1 MQSEED
7 VFGNVAGKELVG
19 SEWERFEVKMSQGEK
34 RILEMLKETGFSG
47 KASSSGS
54 NDHLTTLGLL
64 YYSLRTDAKIC
75 SRIGL
80 PVLTVDIGLTSQTKP
95 KGKGGSNKHPKKGV
109 SADEIRH
116 RKMMTKYDLQ
126 REQFLATWNR
136 THWDEIPASKPNM
149 TIDTLVLDFLQHID
163 GFCKNFSKIEKSRT
177 HDLIFGCAKFLEI
190 LKDLEVRNVETN
202 KLERVNP
209 LLISDLDVK
218 LVELKKLSKFS
229 IIDAAAQN
237 PKFLV
242 KTSYDNIIPNMVHVP
257 YESQVKLIELMNKN
271 KDNGLLACLNTLTGE
286 GKTTLIIGIAATAQS
301 WNRVNSTQYEVI
313 YCCSQKLKT
322 IEIQVGQ
329 NAWNALVPFG
339 IASIKR
345 RPGRPEKVSL
355 RDNYNCKK
363 FSQRRV
369 LTIADIA
376 STILM
381 FKKQLDDKKKLPI
394 EQTKLSNL
402 HRDIMKHDKLI
413 LSVVRGECVTASS
426 ELSIL
431 KKEVAEMRVKHTKL
445 FNKIEKLAY
454 DANKQYI
461 LFFDEPTVDLD
472 IKYSPMVSY
481 LSSIFKLMPKLTVLS
496 TATAPE
502 RDDIPWLEL
511 VFHTKYP
518 DAEVEFIKS
527 SKVRIGSEISDL
539 DGNIFIPHANC
550 DSLEQYR
557 TVVSIIESDYFLQK
571 CYTSNVVNDL
581 FAKLTTLS
589 KSKIHGFT
597 IPSEL
602 NFADYLNKTSNMNQ
616 DAICKLAIKYLKF
629 VLDIVSSMGV
639 ALANDFVT
647 NFCSAKFTKR
657 GVNLNTLATTANQFE
672 SQTLI
677 VTANPIDFTKKY
689 FDSYIAEAKQT
700 ICKVN
705 GFDSIVPFDEIIKA
719 YMAAKSRYE
728 SAKCLIEEDKSKV
741 RGVDGA
747 EHEAQRRIRLEALGQ
762 VPRLVIPDKLVI
774 GSSSYMKERGTFSTL
789 NNFNPGLIDWT
800 EVECS
805 DTQKFGLCLG
815 IGLYSREYS
824 SSYIK
829 IVLEMAGKG
838 QLAYLIA
845 DDVICYG
852 ANYPIENIIVD
863 NTCLTQDQHSVK
875 TVFQVFARAGRPGKS
890 WRANIFAHSSVLEMI
905 KQYIHFPKHVDIEI
919 HNMNEALYRCVFDG
933 VIEKKL
939 SDVQKILQDYA
950 ETLETEKRIA
960 REALEVQQRI
970 QREALEVLPKKN
982 VKYIPLHMRR

>member
-1 MQSEED
+1 MQSED
-7 VFGNVAGKELVG
+7 VIFANIAGKELVG
-19 SEWERFEVKMSQGEK
+19 SEWGRFEVKMSQGEK

-54 NDHLTTLGLL
+54 KEHLTTLGLL
-64 YYSLRTDAKIC
+64 YYSLRTDTKVC
-75 SRIGL
+75 GRIGL
-80 PVLTVDIGLTSQTKP
+80 PVLTVDIELSGQNKP

-116 RKMMTKYDLQ
+116 RKMMKKYDLQ
-126 REQFLATWNR
+126 REHFLASWNR
-136 THWDEIPASKPNM
+136 THWDEIPASKPSM
-149 TIDTLVLDFLQHID
+149 TIDTLVLDFLQHIE
-163 GFCKNFSKIEKSRT
+163 GFCKNFSKIEKSRSQ
-177 HDLIFGCAKFLEI
+177 DLIFGCAKFLEN

-202 KLERVNP
+202 KLEHVNS
-209 LLISDLDVK
+209 LLISDLEVK
-218 LVELKKLSKFS
+218 LAELKKVSKFS
-229 IIDAAAQN
+229 IIDVAAEN

-242 KTSYDNIIPNMVHVP
+242 KTSYDGIIPNTVHVP
-257 YESQVKLIELMNKN
+257 YESQVKLIDLMNKN

-286 GKTTLIIGIAATAQS
+286 GKTTLIIGVAATAQS
-301 WNRVNSTQYEVI
+301 WNRINSTQYEVI

-329 NAWNALVPFG
+329 NAWNAVVPFG

-345 RPGRPEKVSL
+345 RPGRSEKVSL
-355 RDNYNCKK
+355 NDNYNCKK
-363 FSQRRV
+363 LSQRRV
-369 LTIADIA
+369 LTIADIS

-381 FKKQLDDKKKLPI
+381 LKQQLDDKKKLPI
-394 EQTKLSNL
+394 EQIKLSNL
-402 HRDIMKHDKLI
+402 HRDIMKQEKLI
-413 LSVVRGECVTASS
+413 LSVIRGELVIASS
-426 ELSIL
+426 ELSKL
-431 KKEVAEMRVKHTKL
+431 KKEVAEMREKHTKL
-445 FNKIEKLAY
+445 FNKIEKLAH

-481 LSSIFKLMPKLTVLS
+481 LSSIFKLMPKLTILS

-518 DAEVEFIKS
+518 DAIVEFIKS

-539 DGNIFIPHANC
+539 DGNVFIPHANC
-550 DSLEQYR
+550 DNLEQYK
-557 TVVSIIESDYFLQK
+557 TVISIIEGDYFLQK

-581 FAKLTTLS
+581 FAKLTVL
-589 KSKIHGFT
+589 SKIHGIT

-602 NFADYLNKTSNMNQ
+602 NFSNYLNKTSNMNQ
-616 DAICKLAIKYLKF
+616 DAICKLAIKYLNF
-629 VLDIVSSMGV
+629 VLHIVSSIDV
-639 ALANDFVT
+639 VSANDTVR
-647 NFCSAKFTKR
+647 NFCSAKFIKR
-657 GVNLNTLATTANQFE
+657 GVNLNTLAVSANQFE

-689 FDSYIAEAKQT
+689 FDSYIVEAIQT
-700 ICKVN
+700 ICKAN
-705 GFDSIVPFDEIIKA
+705 GFDGIVSFDEIIKA
-719 YMAAKSRYE
+719 YMTAKSRYD
-728 SAKCLIEEDKSKV
+728 SAKCSIEEDKCKV

-762 VPRLVIPDKLVI
+762 VPRLIIPDKLVI
-774 GSSSYMKERGTFSTL
+774 GSPSYMKERRTFSTL
-789 NNFNPGLIDWT
+789 NNFNLESVDWT
-800 EVECS
+800 EVECTN
-805 DTQKFGLCLG
+805 TQKFCLCLG

-824 SSYIK
+824 SSYTK
-829 IVLEMAGKG
+829 IVLEMASKG

-863 NTCLTQDQHSVK
+863 NTCLTPDQHSVK

-905 KQYIHFPKHVDIEI
+905 RQYIHFPKHVDIEI
-919 HNMNEALYRCVFDG
+919 HNMNEALYRCVLD
-933 VIEKKL
+933 VIIDKKL
-939 SDVQKILQDYA
+939 SDIQKMLCEDA
-950 ETLETEKRIA
+950 EALETEKRIA
-960 REALEVQQRI
+960 HKALEIEQRV
-970 QREALEVLPKKN
+970 QREALETLVRKKA
-982 VKYIPLHMRR
+982 KYIPPMRR